1 MKYASLAAAFPR
13 GVILDGALSC
23 KLKLF
28 LSGIEAA
35 AGKTKAESV
44 HELFTKLANVTAQQ
58 AWNYDENEILDSGKV
73 PGSYILERPAEVMEI
88 LHKLGDLVTES
99 IGGGYAW
106 EYFEKSE
113 FEKLT
118 LEVESYAWTL
128 ARKAKYIEI

>member
-35 AGKTKAESV
+35 AGKAKAESV
-44 HELFTKLANVTAQQ
+44 RQLFTELANVTAQK
-58 AWNYDENEILDSGKV
+58 AWSYDENEMLDTGKV

-88 LHKLGDLVTES
+88 LHKLGELVAES
-99 IGGGYAW
+99 IGGGFAW

-113 FEKLT
+113 FEKMALDI
-118 LEVESYAWTL
+118 ESFAWTT